1 MERTLQ
7 DVISHI
13 KGCTVTGDPK
23 NKIITDLTIDSRT
36 AGKGSL
42 LFVLLASDRMV
53 MLYRKSSKL
62 KGRRQSLWEKG
73 RAACTGTCHD
83 PCEEYTGNHDGTC
96 SVVL

>member
-42 LFVLLASDRMV
+42 FIFLLASIQMV
-53 MLYRKSSKL
+53 MPISK
-62 KGRRQSLWEKG
+62 KQQ
-73 RAACTGTCHD
+73 A
-83 PCEEYTGNHDGTC
+83 
-96 SVVL
+96 

>member
-23 NKIITDLTIDSRT
+23 NKTITDLTIDSRT

-42 LFVLLASDRMV
+42 FICLVGVHTDGHAYIEKAASLGAEASLWKRTCR
-53 MLYRKSSKL
+53 LYRGL
-62 KGRRQSLWEKG
+62 L
-73 RAACTGTCHD
+73 
-83 PCEEYTGNHDGTC
+83 
-96 SVVL
+96 